1 MSYRMENQEMMILV
15 QNKFLTSTVK
25 FLTSTALSEMM
36 ILEYDLQ
43 VWIARLEMK

>member
-15 QNKFLTSTVK
+15 QNKFLTST
-25 FLTSTALSEMM
+25 ALSEIM